1 LPRILLINPNSSRDT
16 TAMMVAIAR
25 GSAGDGIEVV
35 GATATRAP
43 SMIVTQPALAAAA
56 DEVVEIGRREAADVG
71 GIIVGAFGDPGLAI
85 LRETVSIPVVGIC
98 EAAMREAAVGGR
110 RFGVATVTPELAAAI
125 EDRARALGLLPLYTG
140 IRLTSGD
147 PLLLAADPKGLEQA
161 LAQAVAECFDRDR
174 AEAVIVGGGPLGQ
187 AATALARAFA
197 RPIIAPIPAAVRLLM
212 TMMQGHA
219 A

>member
-1 LPRILLINPNSSRDT
+1 
-16 TAMMVAIAR
+16 
-25 GSAGDGIEVV
+25 
-35 GATATRAP
+35 
-43 SMIVTQPALAAAA
+43 MIVTQPALAAAA

-147 PLLLAADPKGLEQA
+147 PLILAADPKGLEQA
-161 LAQAVAECFDRDR
+161 LAQ
-174 AEAVIVGGGPLGQ
+174 P
-187 AATALARAFA
+187 ARAGRNRAGA
-197 RPIIAPIPAAVRLLM
+197 RIRTADHCADPGRGAAAHDDDARSCRVI
-212 TMMQGHA
+212 
-219 A
+219 